1 MLLKIPMKTN
11 FGELKGMY
19 QKPNSIPKHGN
30 RNLYCSYYRDFL
42 KQAVRLQ
49 WDSFACIECHL
60 ELTPGIESER
70 SLESRD
76 TTPYF
81 TLSPDIQLKTETEL

>member
-1 MLLKIPMKTN
+1 MK
-11 FGELKGMY
+11 GKRMY
-19 QKPNSIPKHGN
+19 QKPNPIPKRGN
-30 RNLYCSYYRDFL
+30 RNLYCSHYRDCL
-42 KQAVRLQ
+42 NQAVRHQ

-70 SLESRD
+70 LMTSGD

-81 TLSPDIQLKTETEL
+81 TLSPDIQLKEKAKLY